1 MLRGKNNLESNKYHK
16 EPSPCVQNEMLQC
29 ENSDKHR
36 VNADE
41 KINIASVEE
50 TSLVAQ
56 TDYKIGVFYVFFA
69 PQREFD
75 RSFRLPVKQK
85 DHDNRTLRVAWSTR
99 CVIVTNTWDS

>member
-36 VNADE
+36 VNADK

-50 TSLVAQ
+50 TSLIAQ
-56 TDYKIGVFYVFFA
+56 TDYKIGVFHVFFA
-69 PQREFD
+69 PPREFD
-75 RSFRLPVKQK
+75 RSLIMSENWMRIKSLF
-85 DHDNRTLRVAWSTR
+85 NLRGNKSEL
-99 CVIVTNTWDS
+99 NLKLSN